1 MFQDQNIFKENEE
14 IQEEGKKKKKK
25 TWKIPREIS
34 KFLICFHRF
43 PFYTTYLILAGKNLI
58 WGKTSERKFKKYS
71 ENSPPKIVTQNTF
84 SGKKKNQIFF
94 IDFLL
99 MGIIGT
105 EWEKD
110 LIGGKHLE
118 EEEFRFFIAKKFRN
132 FF

>member
-34 KFLICFHRF
+34 KFQICFHRF

-71 ENSPPKIVTQNTF
+71 ENSPPKNCSTKYIF
-84 SGKKKNQIFF
+84 WKKKKSDFFHRFSSHGNNWYWVGKRSDRRKTSRGRGIQIF
-94 IDFLL
+94 
-99 MGIIGT
+99 
-105 EWEKD
+105 
-110 LIGGKHLE
+110 H
-118 EEEFRFFIAKKFRN
+118 R
-132 FF
+132 

>member
-71 ENSPPKIVTQNTF
+71 ENSPPKNCNTKYIF
-84 SGKKKNQIFF
+84 WKKKKIWFF
-94 IDFLL
+94 S
-99 MGIIGT
+99 
-105 EWEKD
+105 
-110 LIGGKHLE
+110 
-118 EEEFRFFIAKKFRN
+118 
-132 FF
+132 

>member
-34 KFLICFHRF
+34 KFLIFFHRF

-71 ENSPPKIVTQNTF
+71 ENSPPKNCNTKYIF
-84 SGKKKNQIFF
+84 WKEKKI
-94 IDFLL
+94 
-99 MGIIGT
+99 
-105 EWEKD
+105 
-110 LIGGKHLE
+110 
-118 EEEFRFFIAKKFRN
+118 RFFS
-132 FF
+132 